1 MFLDFF
7 SHFFF
12 FKCVVICIGR
22 ADNTIEENN
31 EDVPEA
37 MGMQGQSFAVYESDS
52 EDDELEFLDS
62 FV

>member
-1 MFLDFF
+1 MP
-7 SHFFF
+7 
-12 FKCVVICIGR
+12 

-37 MGMQGQSFAVYESDS
+37 MGMQGQSFAVYESGS
-52 EDDELEFLDS
+52 EDDGRKFLDS